1 MNLEEKV
8 RNVKGSEDAAE
19 TVPEF
24 EQIIRGR
31 KGINNMAGLPKRE
44 NISKIWER
52 RICHNK

>member
-1 MNLEEKV
+1 MINGEMNAMNLEEKV

-44 NISKIWER
+44 NISKI
-52 RICHNK
+52 